1 MLSRV
6 ADNLYWFGRYIER
19 TEHVSRF
26 LRVQY
31 FSSLEIQTD
40 RQIDLALKSILSMVD
55 IEHNDD
61 RLLEEYALVTV
72 AMDTSNTSS
81 IKACILNAREN
92 LRGSR
97 DHISTELWQLV
108 NKYYRFI
115 VDYPEDYYKTQG
127 LYEFTQKALEN
138 CAIIKH
144 SIQNSVIHNEA
155 WALMKMGLHLE
166 RSIQILRIML
176 IKLQDVQK
184 LEENGMPASVI
195 SYEVATLLKSVEA
208 LDMYKRVY
216 RASPTINQAIEF
228 LTLNTIF
235 SRSVTYNIARLQ
247 QYLLEIRPTK
257 MVKPNSVA
265 WNVGRTA
272 EYLKYCTIEDI
283 EKKPAEFLNKILN
296 QTFNFH
302 NLLTKEYLSY

>member
-31 FSSLEIQTD
+31 FSSLEIQSD

-55 IEHNDD
+55 VEHNEDK
-61 RLLEEYALVTV
+61 LLEEYALVSV
-72 AMDTSNTSS
+72 AMDMSNPLS
-81 IKACILNAREN
+81 IKSCIQNAREN

-138 CAIIKH
+138 SAIIKH
-144 SIQNSVIHNEA
+144 SIQSSMLHDEA
-155 WALMKMGLHLE
+155 WAFMKMGLHLE
-166 RSIQILRIML
+166 RAIQILRIIL
-176 IKLQDVQK
+176 IKLQDIQK
-184 LEENGMPASVI
+184 LEENEMPASVI
-195 SYEVATLLKSVEA
+195 SYELATLLKSVEA
-208 LDMYKRVY
+208 LDMYKRVF
-216 RASPTINQAIEF
+216 RTSPSTNQVLEF
-228 LTLNTIF
+228 LVLNTIF
-235 SRSVTYNIARLQ
+235 SRSVTYNMASLQ
-247 QYLLEIRPTK
+247 KFLLDIRPNRII
-257 MVKPNSVA
+257 KPNSVT
-265 WNVGRTA
+265 WNVGRTT
-272 EYLKYCTIEDI
+272 EYLKYCTTEDI
-283 EKKPAEFLNKILN
+283 EKKPVEFLTRILN
-296 QTFNFH
+296 QIYNFH
-302 NLLTKEYLSY
+302 NLLTKEYLLY

>member
-40 RQIDLALKSILSMVD
+40 RQIDLALKSILTMVD
-55 IEHNDD
+55 VEYTDD
-61 RLLEEYALVTV
+61 KLLEEYALVTV
-72 AMDTSNTSS
+72 AMDTTNTSS
-81 IKACILNAREN
+81 IKSCILNAREN

-127 LYEFTQKALEN
+127 LYEFAQKALEN

-176 IKLQDVQK
+176 IKLQDIQK

-216 RASPTINQAIEF
+216 RTSPSINNALEF

-235 SRSVTYNIARLQ
+235 SRSITYNMARLQ
-247 QYLLEIRPTK
+247 QYLLEIRPKKLVTPK
-257 MVKPNSVA
+257 SVT
-265 WNVGRTA
+265 WSVGRTT

-283 EKKPAEFLNKILN
+283 EKRPFEFLNKILD
-296 QTFNFH
+296 QAYNFH

>member
-6 ADNLYWFGRYIER
+6 ADSLYWFGRYIER
-19 TEHVSRF
+19 AEHVSRF

-31 FSSLEIQTD
+31 FSSLEIQAD
-40 RQIDLALKSILSMVD
+40 RQIDLALKSILAMVD
-55 IEHNDD
+55 IEHHDD
-61 RLLEEYALVTV
+61 KLLEEFALVAV
-72 AMDTSNTSS
+72 AMETTNTSS
-81 IKACILNAREN
+81 IKFCILNAREN

-97 DHISTELWQLV
+97 DHISAELWQLV

-115 VDYPEDYYKTQG
+115 VDYPEEYYKTQG

-138 CAIIKH
+138 CAIIKY

-166 RSIQILRIML
+166 RAIQIIRIML

-184 LEENGMPASVI
+184 LEESGMPASVI

-216 RASPTINQAIEF
+216 RTSPSINQALEF

-235 SRSVTYNIARLQ
+235 SRSVTYNMSALQ
-247 QYLLEIRPTK
+247 QFLLEIRPTK
-257 MVKPNSVA
+257 IIKPNSVT
-265 WNVGRTA
+265 WNVGRTT

-283 EKKPAEFLNKILN
+283 EKRPAEFLHKILN
-296 QTFNFH
+296 QAYNFH